1 MKALPPEAAPVQIV
15 FQGGGAKLPL
25 LMAVA
30 EGLQAYATAV
40 EATVEVEARAKK
52 IEITRV
58 AGSSAGA
65 IVAVMLASGK
75 PIGTYKE
82 AVKRLGRKYLDKTK
96 INNIIGMSQV
106 IFGASYFKEIY
117 LEDFFNELF
126 CKDPKSPQYVKD
138 LKIKDTRLYFT
149 DLY

>member
-1 MKALPPEAAPVQIV
+1 MKALLPEAAPVQVV

-30 EGLQAYATAV
+30 EGLQAYATGV
-40 EATVEVEARAKK
+40 EASAEVEARAKK

-82 AVKRLGRKYLDKTK
+82 AVKRLGKKYLDKTK
-96 INNIIGMSQV
+96 IHNFIGISQV
-106 IFGASYFKEIY
+106 VLGAPYFKELY
-117 LEDFFNELF
+117 LEDFFNEFVL
-126 CKDPKSPQYVKD
+126 
-138 LKIKDTRLYFT
+138 
-149 DLY
+149 